1 MPSVRASASLPPAS
15 PTSPEGASSQAGGG
29 GASGGDAGADTEA
42 ARRVAWIRYHLK
54 LGQYDEA
61 TALGWDGAP

>member
-15 PTSPEGASSQAGGG
+15 PTADSPQKAGEG
-29 GASGGDAGADTEA
+29 GASGGDAVADTEA

-61 TALGWDGAP
+61 TAIGWDGAP

>member
-1 MPSVRASASLPPAS
+1 MGS
-15 PTSPEGASSQAGGG
+15 PQKAGGG
-29 GASGGDAGADTEA
+29 EASGRDAGAGTEA
-42 ARRVAWIRYHLK
+42 ARRVAWVQYHLK